1 MITLY
6 RLDAPGAYRTVW
18 LLEELQLAY
27 QISSQAHQNHHLTQ
41 CPQIIP
47 QICLQ
52 DESFH
57 ITGSCTIADFVL
69 NKYDRRG
76 LRPPIASTAYID
88 YQQWVHYI
96 ECALLPCIQQWLG
109 AEKLANSRVPFFAR
123 SILKKVVNTAVTQPL
138 SESLQQNLLHIEQT
152 LSQSSWLCDNYFSVA
167 DIQLSY
173 ALELL
178 SSKGFIQA
186 TEFPNIFAFL
196 EAVQARPAYKIAQEK
211 VASYQVLPVVEEE
224 VEQAESEAES
234 S

>member
-27 QISSQAHQNHHLTQ
+27 QIASQAHQDHPLTQ

-47 QICLQ
+47 QVCLQ
-52 DESFH
+52 DEASH
-57 ITGSCTIADFVL
+57 ITGSCTIADFIL

-76 LRPPIASTAYID
+76 LRPPIASSAYIE

-123 SILKKVVNTAVTQPL
+123 SILKKVVNTSVAQPL
-138 SESLQQNLLHIEQT
+138 SESLRQNLRHIEQT
-152 LSQSSWLCDNYFSVA
+152 FSQSSWLCDNYFSVA

-178 SSKGFIQA
+178 SSKGFIQSS
-186 TEFPNIFAFL
+186 EFPNIFAFL
-196 EAVQARPAYKIAQEK
+196 ETIQARPAYKIAQEK
-211 VASYQVLPVVEEE
+211 VSAYQILPSGEEE
-224 VEQAESEAES
+224 GEEFSSEES
-234 S
+234 